1 MLMMVIGIVGAII
14 CVIAYMLIIVERI
27 DPKGVAYCALNG
39 VGGVCLLISI
49 AAEYDVGDTGGLLVE
64 ICWIIISIYG
74 VLKAQKRGAQ
84 NG

>member
-1 MLMMVIGIVGAII
+1 MFMMIVGIVGAVI
-14 CVIAYMLIIVERI
+14 CVVAYMLIIVERI
-27 DPKGVAYCALNG
+27 DVKGVVYCALNG
-39 VGGVCLLISI
+39 IGGVFLLISI

-74 VLKAQKRGAQ
+74 VLKARKRGGE

>member
-1 MLMMVIGIVGAII
+1 MLMMVIGIVGAVI
-14 CVIAYMLIIVERI
+14 CVIAYMLIILERI

-64 ICWIIISIYG
+64 VCWIIISIYG
-74 VLKAQKRGAQ
+74 IVKAQKRDKQ